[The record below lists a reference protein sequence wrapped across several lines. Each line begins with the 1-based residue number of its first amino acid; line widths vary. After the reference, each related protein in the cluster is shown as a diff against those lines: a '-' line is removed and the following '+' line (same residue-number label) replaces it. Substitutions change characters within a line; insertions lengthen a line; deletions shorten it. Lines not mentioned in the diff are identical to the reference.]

1 MYGVLAMLM
10 AFVLVIGV
18 LQNVNVINSKA
29 AEETEEE
36 YDENDYEVNLEVK
49 KAVRDIKERYQIK
62 ETIDNLELLK
72 ATLEKNEDYSEE
84 GFEKIIAET
93 NEDVIV
99 EFCIKEAYNNMININ
114 NLAEKLNKCIMS
126 DTEEI
131 PNDIEYI
138 AYSNGDFEATK
149 TVTNEFGTKSTVK
162 IVDEEV
168 DDTRKWH
175 KRAEITGK
183 AESIGYTERRC
194 TYTYEHKMLGLP
206 CFKQTVS
213 FTLKYKSSK
222 DGLKAISI
230 TDNGTKSTLWWTKLK
245 ITSKEINDSVA
256 THIGANVDGTVIAH
270 FTVLEAGKIGGIDI
284 PAGMSYNFKVNFWL
298 TLKEWNKSKK
308 TMKVKKGGTVYVD
321 SLSILTE

>member
-1 MYGVLAMLM
+1 M
-10 AFVLVIGV
+10 ASEENKNIIKI
-18 LQNVNVINSKA
+18 INSKA

-72 ATLEKNEDYSEE
+72 ATIEKNEDYSEE

-114 NLAEKLNKCIMS
+114 NLAEELNKCIMS

-149 TVTNEFGTKSTVK
+149 TVTNEFGTKSIVK
-162 IVDEEV
+162 IYDIFHLICVNLFV
-168 DDTRKWH
+168 QYYFN
-175 KRAEITGK
+175 IFLVILV
-183 AESIGYTERRC
+183 SIGVE
-194 TYTYEHKMLGLP
+194 
-206 CFKQTVS
+206 
-213 FTLKYKSSK
+213 
-222 DGLKAISI
+222 D
-230 TDNGTKSTLWWTKLK
+230 
-245 ITSKEINDSVA
+245 
-256 THIGANVDGTVIAH
+256 
-270 FTVLEAGKIGGIDI
+270 VLL
-284 PAGMSYNFKVNFWL
+284 VNIRPDFYL
-298 TLKEWNKSKK
+298 
-308 TMKVKKGGTVYVD
+308 
-321 SLSILTE
+321 